1 MEETKTVSYRVCVT
15 GGNGLIASY
24 LIKKLM
30 LRGHTVHATLRSL
43 DDESK
48 VGQLKGLPGA
58 ETRRLVLF
66 EAGTNRLDGF
76 EEAIRGCISSFMLRL
91 SSLGPVLSVLVLQ
104 SPTMD
109 RLGFVNLQTKSGVF
123 SLYTASMADMIAV
136 APVIAAR
143 KRLPDLQSRYKHNK
157 TLEQDQQGR
166 KMEFFRIDEAT
177 EEIHCGLKHSIVLE
191 CEDVVDG
198 VLTLLRTITKHCVES
213 GTVKR
218 LIYTGSVVSISP
230 MKEDGSGYKDF
241 IDESCFTPFRLP
253 VRYSSEFLQS
263 YTDSKTVAS
272 KELLRYDTDQQN
284 GECKGLEVVN
294 LECGLTA
301 GDTILPYVSSSLPL
315 LLSTI
320 TNNEIALQSLLYL
333 DELCGRV
340 PIVHMDDVC
349 EAHIFC
355 MEQQSMR
362 GRFLCASSYVSSAEI
377 A

>member
-30 LRGHTVHATLRSL
+30 LRGHTAHATLRSL

-48 VGQLKGLPGA
+48 VGMLKGLPGA
-58 ETRRLVLF
+58 ETRLVLF

-76 EEAIRGCISSFMLRL
+76 EEAIRGCDFVFHVATVFLRPG
-91 SSLGPVLSVLVLQ
+91 S
-104 SPTMD
+104 
-109 RLGFVNLQTKSGVF
+109 K
-123 SLYTASMADMIAV
+123 
-136 APVIAAR
+136 
-143 KRLPDLQSRYKHNK
+143 
-157 TLEQDQQGR
+157 
-166 KMEFFRIDEAT
+166 
-177 EEIHCGLKHSIVLE
+177 

-218 LIYTGSVVSISP
+218 LIYTGSVVSTSP

-241 IDESCFTPFRLP
+241 IDESCFTPFGLP
-253 VRYSSEFLQS
+253 VRYSSESLQS

-315 LLSTI
+315 LLSTV

-377 A
+377 AQYYAEAYPELGDQKKLCLQDGPKRDIKWGSTKLPERGFKYKHDSWQTIVDDTVACAKRLGSIN